1 MTDREKQ
8 LIEAY
13 IPSPRD
19 PELEM
24 FEYYAKDTADRIHK
38 VRITDI
44 YPDEYDT
51 TYGVVDV
58 SSERRVDAGWADP
71 FKGFR
76 MYNLYDNKDDCRNN
90 THFGYDEWEKLREIQ
105 MKEGSSEVKR

>member
-38 VRITDI
+38 VRITNI
-44 YPDEYDT
+44 YDFQDKSYFAVCEVNSGKRVVCEY
-51 TYGVVDV
+51 G
-58 SSERRVDAGWADP
+58 DP
-71 FKGFR
+71 YFKGFR
-76 MYNLYDNKDDCRNN
+76 MQYLYDNKDDCRNN

-105 MKEGSSEVKR
+105 MEEENQPK